1 MLTESASLS
10 APLDSG
16 ERRAEARHRR
26 REAAAP
32 YSKRTKAAEDEDD
45 VEFFAR
51 ETDHNRRGSGFLARL
66 ASYIPIV
73 NKLVTEKGDEEEA
86 ELQPAVDTSVDS
98 IDIRTTQEDVDEEDE
113 AQEETEKE
121 QETPEE
127 TQKETP
133 ATPEPLLEKSKEPT
147 PEDEEMPEPSSSPV
161 TRAAPSFVTPK
172 EQFSTPPR
180 PPSKRGS
187 RKSRSPSRD
196 SSVDSGERSPAMMR
210 QQRKRGDKRVFLPG
224 PSQQSKMLR
233 ISNSLRRRKSTSP
246 SPHDSALAVIKQKKT
261 ITMEEFERLQKQ
273 LHDMVE
279 TTPHTQLA
287 MAQAALA
294 NGLERPFTRGFPGP
308 TSFPGYVPG
317 SIANQNH
324 GALTVR
330 DERKEI
336 ATKSGVPFGKRPRN
350 HENGPILLS
359 GSALRGQLT
368 REERLM
374 RKPRPSRLLTGAQR
388 DAAARNAYSAA
399 VAEKILSTLNKVQ
412 TPLEREAQK
421 PTPST
426 SMSWAKYHLS
436 IANDEK
442 KSLENGMAF
451 DSDDVAPPT
460 STVPRVAFPQ
470 PSQKPATLTSGSVP
484 KASTTP
490 MKGATSSSNDGTA
503 FSPQA
508 VSMTPALTR
517 VPEQAKFE
525 KIGEFKFTLPH
536 RVDGVN
542 QVGVNDE
549 DTRVKFVFSPPP
561 KMREPPVK
569 VSSQKTAAN
578 GIGAAPFDFMPSS
591 PKTKTTEWA
600 SKPPKTKE
608 SEKPKAA
615 EKPVAPKDE
624 TEKPSTV
631 DSAPAA
637 STNGVVNPLARF
649 MQLKPG
655 QWKCPGCSVLN
666 EATSA
671 KCPCCETANP
681 AGASAPKVTAPLASK
696 PAGSISSSGFSF
708 GAPAADAKMDADKPT
723 AGSITA
729 SGFSFGAPLAESKKE
744 LEKPAGSISS
754 SGFSFGAPA
763 SAAANKD
770 SEKPVSGITSG
781 GFSFTTPAPA
791 PASASDKPTVS
802 FGVPAVS
809 DSKSDGFGS
818 AAPISFGFSPPAKK
832 NEDTPKICA
841 VTEKAAASSF
851 SHGASPSTSALAAS
865 TATTSG
871 FTFGATNASTA
882 DNSSKS
888 TKRKAHE
895 LGELKKDST
904 SLFSFGTTA
913 TATTEAPKAS
923 APAFSF
929 GASPEPKHTSPK
941 EDSDRPKKRM
951 APSSMTTGSKPVA
964 SNPAFSFGGVS
975 KPPQVPAKNNTGV
988 NSPTPSF
995 SFGGSNSSTTTD
1007 KPKETAAPSFSFCA
1021 ASTDKPAESKPKE
1034 TTPLTTGFTFG
1045 SSSTTSTSAT
1055 KPSAGFGQ
1063 ATTESKGPAFS
1074 FGASTASPA
1083 PATSTPATTA
1093 PTASTGFTFGQSSTT
1108 SATSNAPAFGAAP
1121 ATSSG
1126 SSFGFGVST
1135 APSTGTSDPPVPAAP
1150 ASTPAFTFG
1159 SSSTQSAA
1167 SSGFGSSGSATFGQT
1182 PATTSGFGSTS
1193 AAFGSGSS
1201 AFGSGASS
1209 GGFGSSSS
1217 ASPSTAFGS
1226 SASTAPAAPAFSFG
1240 ASIQAPAT
1248 NASAN
1253 QPAFSFGA
1261 TSVPTPTGFGAAP
1274 APSSGFGSSAPGGF
1288 RSSSPAPAFGNQ
1300 SAPAAPVF
1308 GNSLPPPTNTFG
1320 APAFG
1325 APPASGFGGGP
1336 PSSGFRTPSPTP
1348 AFGAAPGAPAFG
1360 AAPAPTFGAPPAAP
1374 AFGAAPAAGAFGA
1387 PSADGGFNMG
1397 AAPQHVKGRRILKA
1411 KTRTRRT
1418 S

>member
-1 MLTESASLS
+1 
-10 APLDSG
+10 
-16 ERRAEARHRR
+16 
-26 REAAAP
+26 
-32 YSKRTKAAEDEDD
+32 
-45 VEFFAR
+45 
-51 ETDHNRRGSGFLARL
+51 
-66 ASYIPIV
+66 
-73 NKLVTEKGDEEEA
+73 
-86 ELQPAVDTSVDS
+86 
-98 IDIRTTQEDVDEEDE
+98 
-113 AQEETEKE
+113 
-121 QETPEE
+121 
-127 TQKETP
+127 
-133 ATPEPLLEKSKEPT
+133 
-147 PEDEEMPEPSSSPV
+147 
-161 TRAAPSFVTPK
+161 
-172 EQFSTPPR
+172 
-180 PPSKRGS
+180 
-187 RKSRSPSRD
+187 
-196 SSVDSGERSPAMMR
+196 MR

-1007 KPKETAAPSFSFCA
+1007 KPKETAAPSFSF
-1021 ASTDKPAESKPKE
+1021 S
-1034 TTPLTTGFTFG
+1034 
-1045 SSSTTSTSAT
+1045 
-1055 KPSAGFGQ
+1055 
-1063 ATTESKGPAFS
+1063 
-1074 FGASTASPA
+1074 

-1261 TSVPTPTGFGAAP
+1261 TSVPTPTAHQEASDLLALHP
-1274 APSSGFGSSAPGGF
+1274 PSAT
-1288 RSSSPAPAFGNQ
+1288 NN
-1300 SAPAAPVF
+1300 APAAPVF